1 MSDTNTL
8 KKELS
13 RIDGKGYG
21 AYKDIRGRYDLGGC
35 ELFIDHVQS
44 DPYAPPSKIR
54 IRVSQKRAAFP
65 KELFK
70 NPIRK
75 TALEDYLSRAFIQE
89 INREKDKKFR
99 IEMDVCGQEV
109 LERTSMRVNSEQV
122 EARLAVGLPAK
133 GRRIMGRQAA
143 DLLSRELPLLAERA
157 MLYASLDAEKIKRHV
172 QTIEDQEY
180 LRPCLQE
187 KGLIAFVGNGA
198 MLARASG
205 VSDRPLENEDAVSF
219 SSPPEMETEFE
230 LPNKGKIKGMGI
242 PAGVTVIVGGGYHG
256 KSTLL
261 KALERGVYNHI
272 PGDGREWVVSDK
284 SAVKIR
290 AEDGRAVTGADI
302 SPFINSLPGG
312 QSTEFFTSSNAS
324 GSTSQAANI
333 VEALESGTGLILV
346 DEDTSATNFMIRD
359 SRMQALVA
367 KENEPITPFID
378 RIRELYTELNV
389 STVVVMGGSG
399 DYLGKADT
407 VIMLKNY
414 TPGLV
419 TETAREIVEK
429 YPQER
434 KAEIQTPLKPVSPR
448 RISPESFYLGPKDKV
463 GAKGKQTI
471 RFKKQ
476 PLELNLLEQLV
487 HESQTRSIAAI
498 LRILPNYL
506 KKNENLLLAAVEQ
519 ILGDIQTH
527 GLEILAG
534 NTDRHPGNLAE
545 VRKQE
550 IMAAINR
557 FRNLKV
563 KQAKQ

>member
-1 MSDTNTL
+1 MSDINVL
-8 KKELS
+8 KKELT

-44 DPYAPPSKIR
+44 DPFAPPSKIR
-54 IRVSQKRAAFP
+54 LRLSQKRAALP
-65 KELFK
+65 EELFK
-70 NPIRK
+70 NRIRK
-75 TALEDYLSRAFIQE
+75 IALEDYLSRAFIRE
-89 INREKDKKFR
+89 INREKDKNFR

-109 LERTSMRVNSEQV
+109 LQRTSMQVHSEQV

-143 DLLSRELPLLAERA
+143 DLLCRELPLLAERA
-157 MLYASLDAEKIKRHV
+157 MIYASLDAEKIKNHV
-172 QTIEDQEY
+172 QTVEDQEY
-180 LRPCLQE
+180 LRSRLRE
-187 KGLIAFVGNGA
+187 KGLVAFVGNGA

-205 VSDRPLENEDAVSF
+205 VSDRPLEEKNAVSF
-219 SSPPEMETEFE
+219 VPPPETEVQFE
-230 LPNKGKIKGMGI
+230 LPNKGNIRGMGI

-261 KALERGVYNHI
+261 KALERGMYNHV

-312 QSTEFFTSSNAS
+312 QSTDFFTSSNAS

-333 VEALESGTGLILV
+333 VEALEAGTGLLLV

-378 RIRELYTELNV
+378 RIRELYTELQI

-414 TPGLV
+414 IPSLV
-419 TETAREIVEK
+419 TETAQEIVEK

-434 KAEIQTPLKPVSPR
+434 KAETQNPLKPVPLR
-448 RISPESFYLGPKDKV
+448 RIRPESFHLGPKDKV
-463 GAKGKQTI
+463 GAKGRQII

-476 PLELNLLEQLV
+476 PLELNFLEQLV
-487 HESQTRSIAAI
+487 HESQTRSIAAV
-498 LRILPNYL
+498 LKILPGYL
-506 KKNENLLLAAVEQ
+506 QRNDNLLRDAVEE
-519 ILGDIQTH
+519 IVEDIKQN

-534 NTDRHPGNLAE
+534 NTGRHPGNLAE

-557 FRNLKV
+557 FRKLKV
-563 KQAKQ
+563 KQE

>member
-1 MSDTNTL
+1 MSDINVL
-8 KKELS
+8 KKELT

-44 DPYAPPSKIR
+44 DPFAPPSKIR
-54 IRVSQKRAAFP
+54 LRISQKMAAFP
-65 KELFK
+65 EELFK
-70 NPIRK
+70 NRIRK
-75 TALEDYLSRAFIQE
+75 TALEDYLSRAFIRE
-89 INREKDKKFR
+89 INREKDKNFR

-109 LERTSMRVNSEQV
+109 LQRTSMQVHSEQV

-143 DLLSRELPLLAERA
+143 DLLCRELPLLAERA
-157 MLYASLDAEKIKRHV
+157 MIYASLDAEKIKSHV

-180 LRPCLQE
+180 LRSRLRE

-205 VSDRPLENEDAVSF
+205 VSDRPLENENAVSF
-219 SSPPEMETEFE
+219 YSPPEMETKFE
-230 LPNKGKIKGMGI
+230 LPNRGNIRGMGI

-290 AEDGRAVTGADI
+290 AEDGRAVTGGDI

-312 QSTEFFTSSNAS
+312 QSTDFFTSSNAS

-333 VEALESGTGLILV
+333 VEALEAGTGLTLV

-378 RIRELYTELNV
+378 RIRELYTELEI

-399 DYLGKADT
+399 DYLGEADT

-414 TPGLV
+414 IPSLV
-419 TETAREIVEK
+419 TATAREIVEK

-434 KAEIQTPLKPVSPR
+434 KAEIPAPLKSVSPR
-448 RISPESFYLGPKDKV
+448 RIMPESFHLGPKDKV
-463 GAKGKQTI
+463 GAKGRQII

-476 PLELNLLEQLV
+476 PLELNFLEQLV

-498 LRILPNYL
+498 LKILPGYL
-506 KKNENLLLAAVEQ
+506 QKNDNFLRDAVEE
-519 ILGDIQTH
+519 IVEDIYQN

-534 NTDRHPGNLAE
+534 NTGRHPGNLAE

-557 FRNLKV
+557 FRKLKV
-563 KQAKQ
+563 KQD

>member
-1 MSDTNTL
+1 MSDINVL
-8 KKELS
+8 KKELT

-44 DPYAPPSKIR
+44 DPFAPPSKIR
-54 IRVSQKRAAFP
+54 LRLSQKRAALP
-65 KELFK
+65 EELFK
-70 NPIRK
+70 NRIRK
-75 TALEDYLSRAFIQE
+75 IALEDYLSRAFIRE
-89 INREKDKKFR
+89 INREKDKNFR

-109 LERTSMRVNSEQV
+109 LQRTSMQVHSEQV

-143 DLLSRELPLLAERA
+143 DLLCRELPLLAERA
-157 MLYASLDAEKIKRHV
+157 MIYASLDAEKIKNHV
-172 QTIEDQEY
+172 QTVEDQEY
-180 LRPCLQE
+180 LRSRLRE
-187 KGLIAFVGNGA
+187 KGLVAFVGNGA

-205 VSDRPLENEDAVSF
+205 VSDRPLEEKNAVSF
-219 SSPPEMETEFE
+219 VPPPETEVQFE
-230 LPNKGKIKGMGI
+230 LPNKGNIRGMGI

-261 KALERGVYNHI
+261 KALERGMYNHV

-312 QSTEFFTSSNAS
+312 QSTDFFTSSNAS

-333 VEALESGTGLILV
+333 VEALEAGTGLLLV

-378 RIRELYTELNV
+378 RIRELYTELQI
-389 STVVVMGGSG
+389 STVVVMDGSG

-414 TPGLV
+414 IPSLV
-419 TETAREIVEK
+419 TETAQEIVEK

-434 KAEIQTPLKPVSPR
+434 KAETQNPLKPVPLR
-448 RISPESFYLGPKDKV
+448 RIRPESFHLGPKDKV
-463 GAKGKQTI
+463 GAKGRQII

-476 PLELNLLEQLV
+476 PLELNFLEQLV
-487 HESQTRSIAAI
+487 HESQTRSIAAV
-498 LRILPNYL
+498 LKILPGYL
-506 KKNENLLLAAVEQ
+506 QRNDNLLRDAVEE
-519 ILGDIQTH
+519 IVEDIKQN

-534 NTDRHPGNLAE
+534 NTGRHPGNLAE

-557 FRNLKV
+557 FRKLKV
-563 KQAKQ
+563 KQE

>member
-1 MSDTNTL
+1 MSDINVL
-8 KKELS
+8 KKELT

-44 DPYAPPSKIR
+44 DPFAPPSKIR
-54 IRVSQKRAAFP
+54 LRISQKRAAFP
-65 KELFK
+65 EELFK
-70 NPIRK
+70 NRIRK
-75 TALEDYLSRAFIQE
+75 TALEDYLSRAFIRE
-89 INREKDKKFR
+89 INREKDKNFR

-109 LERTSMRVNSEQV
+109 LQRTSMQVHSEQV

-143 DLLSRELPLLAERA
+143 DLLCRELPLLAERA
-157 MLYASLDAEKIKRHV
+157 MIYASLDAEKIKSHV

-180 LRPCLQE
+180 LRSRLRE

-205 VSDRPLENEDAVSF
+205 VSDRPLENENAVSF
-219 SSPPEMETEFE
+219 YSPPEMETKFE
-230 LPNKGKIKGMGI
+230 LPNRGNIRGMGI

-272 PGDGREWVVSDK
+272 PGDGREWVVADK

-312 QSTEFFTSSNAS
+312 QSTDFFTSSNAS

-333 VEALESGTGLILV
+333 VEALEAGTGLILV

-378 RIRELYTELNV
+378 RIRELYTELEI

-399 DYLGKADT
+399 DYLGEADT

-414 TPGLV
+414 IPSLV
-419 TETAREIVEK
+419 TATAREIVEK
-429 YPQER
+429 YPRKR
-434 KAEIQTPLKPVSPR
+434 KAETPAPLKPVSPR
-448 RISPESFYLGPKDKV
+448 SIRPESFHLGPKDKV
-463 GAKGKQTI
+463 GAKGRQII

-476 PLELNLLEQLV
+476 PLELNFLEQLV

-498 LRILPNYL
+498 LKILPAYL
-506 KKNENLLLAAVEQ
+506 QKNDKLLRDAVEE
-519 ILGDIQTH
+519 IVEDIKQN

-534 NTDRHPGNLAE
+534 NTGRHPGNMAE

-550 IMAAINR
+550 LMAAINR
-557 FRNLKV
+557 FRKLKV
-563 KQAKQ
+563 KQD

>member
-1 MSDTNTL
+1 MSDINVL
-8 KKELS
+8 KKELT

-44 DPYAPPSKIR
+44 DPFAPPSKIR
-54 IRVSQKRAAFP
+54 LRISQKMAAFP
-65 KELFK
+65 EELFK
-70 NPIRK
+70 NRIRK
-75 TALEDYLSRAFIQE
+75 TALEDYLSRAFIRE
-89 INREKDKKFR
+89 INREKDKNFR

-109 LERTSMRVNSEQV
+109 LQRTSMQVHSEQV

-143 DLLSRELPLLAERA
+143 DLLCRELPLLAERA
-157 MLYASLDAEKIKRHV
+157 MIYASLDAEKIKSHV

-180 LRPCLQE
+180 LRSRLRE

-205 VSDRPLENEDAVSF
+205 VSDRPLENENAVSF
-219 SSPPEMETEFE
+219 YSPPEMETKFE
-230 LPNKGKIKGMGI
+230 LPNRGNIRGMGI

-290 AEDGRAVTGADI
+290 AEDGRAVTGGDI

-312 QSTEFFTSSNAS
+312 QSTDFFTSSNAS

-333 VEALESGTGLILV
+333 VEALEAGTGLTLV

-378 RIRELYTELNV
+378 RIRELYTELEI

-399 DYLGKADT
+399 DYLGEADT

-414 TPGLV
+414 IPSLV
-419 TETAREIVEK
+419 TATAREIVEK

-434 KAEIQTPLKPVSPR
+434 KAETPAPLKPVSPR
-448 RISPESFYLGPKDKV
+448 RIMPESFHLGPKDKV
-463 GAKGKQTI
+463 GAKGRQII

-476 PLELNLLEQLV
+476 PLELNFLEQLV

-498 LRILPNYL
+498 LKILPGYL
-506 KKNENLLLAAVEQ
+506 QKNDNFLRDAVEE
-519 ILGDIQTH
+519 IVEDIYQN

-534 NTDRHPGNLAE
+534 NTGRHPGNLAE

-557 FRNLKV
+557 FRKLKV
-563 KQAKQ
+563 KQD